1 MAFNYPFL
9 PPTQLLMTSHLQPQG
24 LEGSCRHHLP
34 KQPKASPCRD
44 VPSASSTPQHPAAT
58 RAAGPH
64 AGALGRPQHVAGKD
78 LTSAAG
84 ESFPPPQTSSSP
96 GSSGAFSIP
105 GAFSGRDVRGANPRG
120 IQQGL
125 AKGGP
130 RPRWVLG
137 TLPPTSHFLPSS
149 AQPQLKE
156 FSRAG
161 TPARQ
166 SPAGT
171 EPGQGEIPRDGDTA
185 GASVLQ
191 ERGHVAQVIRRSM
204 QPRRQPRNTR
214 INLLGQ
220 NRL

>member
-1 MAFNYPFL
+1 MCRVRHPPLSTLQPPEL
-9 PPTQLLMTSHLQPQG
+9 PVPTQG
-24 LEGSCRHHLP
+24 
-34 KQPKASPCRD
+34 
-44 VPSASSTPQHPAAT
+44 PSADPSTW
-58 RAAGPH
+58 RV
-64 AGALGRPQHVAGKD
+64 R
-78 LTSAAG
+78 TSPRQPG
-84 ESFPPPQTSSSP
+84 NPSPPPPPQTSSSP